1 MQVEL
6 AQIAAGLPMAASLAM
21 ATGINA
27 FRESRRRGSLNEAI
41 HELRRPLQTLAL
53 SVPPDSRGAEAM
65 ASALQLTAAAV
76 DRLEHEVNG
85 GAVEVGARWVAVRPI
100 VEAAIERWRG
110 RAAAEGRSL
119 RLRWNAGEAELHG
132 DPVELAQA
140 VDNLISNGFEHG
152 AGGISVEVQREGDF
166 VRLEVRDG
174 GSAKTPP
181 KRFRL
186 SHRDR
191 DSRRLHGHGLRVV
204 RRVAAR
210 HDGSFDLR
218 RSAAGTGARL
228 MLPLEGGRR

>member
-1 MQVEL
+1 MHVEL

-27 FRESRRRGSLNEAI
+27 FREGRRRTSLNEAI

-53 SVPPDSRGAEAM
+53 SLPADSRGAEAM
-65 ASALQLTAAAV
+65 GSALQMAAAAV

-85 GAVEVGARWVAVRPI
+85 GPMGAGAERVAIKPL

-119 RLRWNAGEAELHG
+119 RLRWSAGEAELRG
-132 DPVELAQA
+132 DAIELAQV
-140 VDNLISNGFEHG
+140 VDNLISNAFEHG
-152 AGGISVEVQREGDF
+152 AGEISIDVRRKGDF
-166 VRLEVRDG
+166 VRVEVRDG
-174 GSAKTPP
+174 GGPEGAPR
-181 KRFRL
+181 RFRL
-186 SHRDR
+186 RRRDR
-191 DSRRLHGHGLRVV
+191 SSRRRHGHGLRIV

-210 HDGSFDLR
+210 HDGSFRLR

-228 MLPLEGGRR
+228 VLPLQDAGR